1 MSFPN
6 PAQRR
11 QWFHENY
18 EAVLPA
24 DPDERAE
31 YLAQLALE
39 AEHGP
44 SAGQESA

>member
-18 EAVLPA
+18 ECVMPA
-24 DPDERAE
+24 DPDERAA
-31 YLAQLALE
+31 YE
-39 AEHGP
+39 AELADEAENGP
-44 SAGQESA
+44 AA